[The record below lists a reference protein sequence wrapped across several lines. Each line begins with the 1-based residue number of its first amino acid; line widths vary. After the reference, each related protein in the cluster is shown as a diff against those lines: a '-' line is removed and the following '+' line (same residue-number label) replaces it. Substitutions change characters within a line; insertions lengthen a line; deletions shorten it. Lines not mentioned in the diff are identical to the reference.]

1 MLIHSGDMLI
11 VQTIDGD
18 AVISATIDGE
28 TSNFM
33 PVETTEVYTG
43 ETEVTPTD
51 ETQTLYTAG
60 LKVPENIIVKPIPS
74 NYGKVSYNGSFIFIE

>member
-1 MLIHSGDMLI
+1 MLIHSGDMVI
-11 VQTIDGD
+11 VQTIDG
-18 AVISATIDGE
+18 SASITSAIDGDA
-28 TSNFM
+28 SNFF

-43 ETEVTPTD
+43 ETEITPTD

-60 LKVPENIIVKPIPS
+60 LMVPANIVVKPIPS

>member
-1 MLIHSGDMLI
+1 MLIHSGDMLM

-18 AVISATIDGE
+18 AVISAQIDGDA
-28 TSNFM
+28 SNFL

-43 ETEVTPTD
+43 ETEVTPTN

-60 LKVPENIIVKPIPS
+60 LKVPENIIVKPIPP

>member
-18 AVISATIDGE
+18 AVISAQIDGE
-28 TSNFM
+28 TSNFLAA
-33 PVETTEVYTG
+33 ETTEVYTG

-74 NYGKVSYNGSFIFIE
+74 NYGKVSYNGSYIFIE

>member
-1 MLIHSGDMLI
+1 MLIHSGDMVI
-11 VQTIDGD
+11 VQTIDGN
-18 AVISATIDGE
+18 ASITSAIDGDA
-28 TSNFM
+28 SSFF

-43 ETEVTPTD
+43 ETEVTPTN

>member
-18 AVISATIDGE
+18 AVISAQIDGE

-51 ETQTLYTAG
+51 ETQTLQTAG